1 MPHEDWCCYVGKTW
15 KVYPN
20 LRSGMA
26 GKMAEETTSPHTAQA
41 TAVGQG
47 DISRCFLVDT
57 YMNKTNVD
65 MSSKHS
71 INKTKQLF
79 RNKSQFKSKKI
90 LKHLS
95 RVSISCHRRGIC
107 INYTS

>member
-1 MPHEDWCCYVGKTW
+1 MKIGVLRGE
-15 KVYPN
+15 N
-20 LRSGMA
+20 LEGLPQPPSGMA
-26 GKMAEETTSPHTAQA
+26 GKMVGEETTSPHTAQA

-57 YMNKTNVD
+57 YMNKINVD